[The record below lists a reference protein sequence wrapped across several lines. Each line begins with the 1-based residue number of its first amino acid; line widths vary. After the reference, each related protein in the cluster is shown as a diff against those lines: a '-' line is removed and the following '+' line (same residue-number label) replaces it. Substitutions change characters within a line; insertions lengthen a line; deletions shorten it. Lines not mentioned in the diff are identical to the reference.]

1 METKLLKLAVSRLT
15 DELEKLK
22 EEFIEFKKQNS
33 NNRFENHNTPST
45 IPIDVNSELLDT
57 NEVKTIL
64 GVCFNTLQK
73 LVSGGFIKQIRIS
86 KRRIKYT
93 KTSILDFIKTQS
105 K

>member
-15 DELEKLK
+15 DDLEKLRS
-22 EEFIEFKKQNS
+22 EFDEFKKKS
-33 NNRFENHNTPST
+33 SLNRNEVIMTPVYSSES
-45 IPIDVNSELLDT
+45 IKDELLDT
-57 NEVKTIL
+57 DEVKSIL

-73 LVSGGFIKQIRIS
+73 LVRGGLIKQIRIS

-93 KTSILDFIKTQS
+93 KASILEFIKSES

>member
-1 METKLLKLAVSRLT
+1 METKLLNLAVSRLS

-22 EEFIEFKKQNS
+22 AEFEEYKKNNTS
-33 NNRFENHNTPST
+33 NKNEVILSQVHTSVS
-45 IPIDVNSELLDT
+45 IKDELLDT
-57 NEVKTIL
+57 DEVKTIL

-73 LVSGGFIKQIRIS
+73 LVRGGLIKQIRIS

-93 KTSILDFIKTQS
+93 KASILEFIKSES